1 MLSTI
6 CLLWV
11 KKFWI
16 SASGFKSVHPEV
28 FPFTLFLGT
37 VGVGSA
43 FGFGSA
49 TGLALDEAG
58 RGLQEDEAAL
68 FEDGS
73 FNALERVSS

>member
-6 CLLWV
+6 CLLWA

-16 SASGFKSVHPEV
+16 STSGFESVHPEV
-28 FPFTLFLGT
+28 FPFTRFLGAT
-37 VGVGSA
+37 GIRSA

-49 TGLALDEAG
+49 TDLALAEAG
-58 RGLQEDEAAL
+58 RGLEEDEAAL